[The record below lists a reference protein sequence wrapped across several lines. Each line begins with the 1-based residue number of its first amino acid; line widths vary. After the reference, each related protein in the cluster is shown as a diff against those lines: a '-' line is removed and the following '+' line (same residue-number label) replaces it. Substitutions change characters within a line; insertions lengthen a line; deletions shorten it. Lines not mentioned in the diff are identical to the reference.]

1 MPHSSFDRGADLL
14 YFSFLSLS
22 QLYSSSSLRLHS
34 RKQDTTNIQLLFLS
48 LPSGSRNVGST
59 FVCIKV
65 LEEWTS

>member
-22 QLYSSSSLRLHS
+22 QLSSSSSLRLHS
-34 RKQDTTNIQLLFLS
+34 RKQDTTNFQLLFLS

-65 LEEWTS
+65 LEK